1 MKTAF
6 PNPISEVLERM
17 ASFCGTSLDQLV
29 SLDLSLID
37 TDELLRQKNETAADI
52 SGDTLRVLATTVSP
66 DNEENVEVVPASA
79 RAGYAA
85 GYDDPEFVASLP
97 HMSLPFLSPQKKYRA
112 FPVTGDSM
120 PPVAQGSY
128 VVGQY
133 LVDWRDLREGQYAVV
148 VTREDGI
155 VFKKTYPDFKNG
167 KATACFDKSRL
178 QPIRYRFVPS
188 TGNMG
193 FRRIRF
199 ADNNGNNIPGRPDAK
214 ASGGTEKR
222 RLRTEE
228 QSRHVNLPRE
238 KTRKSGI
245 IYPAF
250 TRFCAY
256 PVFYF
261 ITGSFSLAAE

>member
-1 MKTAF
+1 MPYLASNIKLLRRARELSQQALASALDMKRSTLSSYENGF
-6 PNPISEVLERM
+6 SEPNMEVLERI
-17 ASFCGTSLDQLV
+17 ASFFGTSLDQLV

-37 TDELLRQKNETAADI
+37 TDEFLRQKNETAADI

-167 KATACFDKSRL
+167 KLRL
-178 QPIRYRFVPS
+178 VS
-188 TGNMG
+188 TNPDYNPYD
-193 FRRIRF
+193 IDLSHVLEIWVF
-199 ADNNGNNIPGRPDAK
+199 AGYVSQTIMEITSPADQMQ
-214 ASGGTEKR
+214 
-222 RLRTEE
+222 RL
-228 QSRHVNLPRE
+228 
-238 KTRKSGI
+238 
-245 IYPAF
+245 
-250 TRFCAY
+250 
-256 PVFYF
+256 
-261 ITGSFSLAAE
+261 LAELKNDVYELKNKVGM

>member
-1 MKTAF
+1 MPYLASNIKLLRRARELSQQALASALDMKRSTLSSYENGF
-6 PNPISEVLERM
+6 SEPNMEVLERM
-17 ASFCGTSLDQLV
+17 ASFFETSLDQLV

-155 VFKKTYPDFKNG
+155 VFKKTYPDLKNG
-167 KATACFDKSRL
+167 KLRL
-178 QPIRYRFVPS
+178 VS
-188 TGNMG
+188 TNPDYNPYD
-193 FRRIRF
+193 IDLSQVLEIWVF
-199 ADNNGNNIPGRPDAK
+199 AGYVSQTIIEITSPADQMQ
-214 ASGGTEKR
+214 
-222 RLRTEE
+222 RL
-228 QSRHVNLPRE
+228 
-238 KTRKSGI
+238 
-245 IYPAF
+245 
-250 TRFCAY
+250 
-256 PVFYF
+256 
-261 ITGSFSLAAE
+261 LAELKNDVYELKNKVGM

>member
-1 MKTAF
+1 MPYLASNIKLLRRARELSQQALASALDMKRSTLSSYENGF
-6 PNPISEVLERM
+6 SEPNMEVLERM
-17 ASFCGTSLDQLV
+17 ASFFGTSLDQLV

-155 VFKKTYPDFKNG
+155 VFKKTYPDFNNG
-167 KATACFDKSRL
+167 KLRL
-178 QPIRYRFVPS
+178 VS
-188 TGNMG
+188 TNPDYNPYD
-193 FRRIRF
+193 IDLSQVLEIWVF
-199 ADNNGNNIPGRPDAK
+199 AGYVSQTIMEITSPADQMQ
-214 ASGGTEKR
+214 
-222 RLRTEE
+222 RL
-228 QSRHVNLPRE
+228 
-238 KTRKSGI
+238 
-245 IYPAF
+245 
-250 TRFCAY
+250 
-256 PVFYF
+256 
-261 ITGSFSLAAE
+261 LAELKNDVYELKNKVGM